1 MTSRNVFKFAVTLTL
16 VFAVV
21 GAYSLLPAKASIESS
36 AIGRGVNPP
45 SGPSAPKVL
54 QKTYFLS
61 GDSGASLAVGT
72 FTRIDGGTINCP
84 GLPGSSCTYAID
96 EWLQLSATASTE
108 WALVSEI
115 DGNFIGVG
123 PFLGTIGTAFSSGSW
138 SENTQSPAAVGN
150 HTIGTYAYM
159 LSNTGTADW
168 YAFNYHVYKP

>member
-16 VFAVV
+16 VFAVA
-21 GAYSLLPAKASIESS
+21 GACALFPAKASMESS
-36 AIGRGVNPP
+36 AVGRGVNPP

-61 GDSGASLAVGT
+61 GSSGASIPVAT
-72 FTRIDGGTINCP
+72 FTKIDGGTINCP

-96 EWLQLSATASTE
+96 EWLQVDPSASTQ

-123 PFLGTIGTAFSSGSW
+123 PYLGTIAPGYSAGSW
-138 SENTQSPAAVGN
+138 SENTQTPAAVGN
-150 HTIGTYAYM
+150 HTIGTYVYM
-159 LSNTGTADW
+159 LSNTGTAEW